1 VSVFEARRNR
11 DLARQQLSQGLE
23 PSEARKQKKREV
35 RATFR
40 EIAQEWWNI
49 KERELRMRRQTRAA
63 LNQLYDFIG
72 DRPLD
77 DIAAPSYCRPSSRYP
92 RRARTSAPMPG
103 GGGPRLRLCYCN
115 RQMFAPVQ
123 LCRLSSRGS
132 AAGPKM
138 KALLR
143 ARLSLSSLTRSRA
156 SLNTVSAP
164 GVSTVCFGR
173 GRVRPMI
180 WLRTLA
186 AMAGVQICLLRSELR
201 S

>member
-1 VSVFEARRNR
+1 VRRFLTDSFCRNQKPRPNKLIRLSDSGGLYLLIQPTGARGWRFDYRFAGKRKTISFGPFPRVSVFEARRNR

-92 RRARTSAPMPG
+92 
-103 GGGPRLRLCYCN
+103 
-115 RQMFAPVQ
+115 
-123 LCRLSSRGS
+123 SS
-132 AAGPKM
+132 
-138 KALLR
+138 
-143 ARLSLSSLTRSRA
+143 
-156 SLNTVSAP
+156 
-164 GVSTVCFGR
+164 
-173 GRVRPMI
+173 
-180 WLRTLA
+180 
-186 AMAGVQICLLRSELR
+186 
-201 S
+201 